1 MKKLFVESQLL
12 EDQLAECLTM
22 AGRLKLTVPALTE
35 HETQILFSM
44 LLLAVRLGHWVTKN
58 SSLIRCQ
65 KRAVPALEEL
75 ASELW
80 DKLAE
85 GRGAGKAGRELTHT
99 RSKRNSGGK
108 P

>member
-35 HETQILFSM
+35 HEIQILFSM

-58 SSLIRCQ
+58 SSLIPCQ
-65 KRAVPALEEL
+65 KRAGPALEEL
-75 ASELW
+75 ASNLW
-80 DKLAE
+80 DLLA
-85 GRGAGKAGRELTHT
+85 GGLGAEKADHALTLI
-99 RSKRNSGGK
+99 RSKRNL
-108 P
+108 